1 MNYKAFFYHVV
12 WRKSMSVATV
22 FSATM
27 EDYSG
32 MDNTQELDRAQEH
45 ELVLRCQKGDV
56 DAMGIL
62 NYALSTLGLQY
73 RLRHTWSSPR
83 CRRCC
88 PRCVSSPYGKT
99 SENSSS
105 VPNFLHGSTRIVK
118 NKCFNHI
125 DQYQRRKTDPMEIDD
140 SQPWVPLDSA
150 TPEDAALRS
159 EEKDIVHNALS
170 KLKDSYREILVL
182 RELRELSYEEIAE
195 ILDCTL
201 GRVKSRLH
209 EARKALKTEL
219 ERVVW

>member
-1 MNYKAFFYHVV
+1 
-12 WRKSMSVATV
+12 MSVATV

-27 EDYSG
+27 ENYSE
-32 MDNTQELDRAQEH
+32 MSNTAELDRAQEH

-56 DAMGIL
+56 DAMGTLITRYQHWVYNIAYGIL
-62 NYALSTLGLQY
+62 GHHQDAEDVAQDAFLSVWENIGKFEFRSQFS
-73 RLRHTWSSPR
+73 TWL
-83 CRRCC
+83 
-88 PRCVSSPYGKT
+88 Y
-99 SENSSS
+99 
-105 VPNFLHGSTRIVK
+105 RIVK

-150 TPEDAALRS
+150 TPEDEALRS
-159 EEKDIVHNALS
+159 EEKDIVHKALA

-182 RELRELSYEEIAE
+182 RELRELSYEEISE
-195 ILDCTL
+195 ILGCTL

>member
-1 MNYKAFFYHVV
+1 
-12 WRKSMSVATV
+12 MSVATV

-27 EDYSG
+27 ENYTEMG
-32 MDNTQELDRAQEH
+32 NTAELDRAQEH

-56 DAMGIL
+56 DAMGTLITRYQHWVYNIAYGIL
-62 NYALSTLGLQY
+62 GHHQDAEDVAQDVFLSVWENIGKFEFRSQFS
-73 RLRHTWSSPR
+73 TWL
-83 CRRCC
+83 
-88 PRCVSSPYGKT
+88 Y
-99 SENSSS
+99 
-105 VPNFLHGSTRIVK
+105 RIVK
-118 NKCFNHI
+118 NKCFNQI

-150 TPEDAALRS
+150 TPEDEALRS
-159 EEKDIVHNALS
+159 EEKDIVHNALA

-182 RELRELSYEEIAE
+182 RELRELSYEEISE
-195 ILDCTL
+195 ILGCTL